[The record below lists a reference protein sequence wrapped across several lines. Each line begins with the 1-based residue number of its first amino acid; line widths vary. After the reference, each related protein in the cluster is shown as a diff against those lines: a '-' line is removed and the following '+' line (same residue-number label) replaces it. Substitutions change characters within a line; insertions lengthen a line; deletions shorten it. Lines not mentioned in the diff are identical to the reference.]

1 MSAPSDFPD
10 LPSELGMD
18 AATLARQQ
26 RRDAVRRRVRAS
38 VPPIPELRFEQAYL
52 RSVMPALHARKGD
65 LLLGAPGAIE
75 AGREVDVNWRAVAWI
90 TLKDQVISPLIQG
103 VFWGLLSIAGAGV
116 LTSMRAGLGMPTR
129 TTAAP
134 GQMRDGGAQSWRKF
148 AQSPVGAAEVATVGT
163 VI

>member
-1 MSAPSDFPD
+1 MATGGSISTCAGGLRRRDPVVDLDHVIPRSPSNTVCPIHHRRTMSAPSDFPD

-75 AGREVDVNWRAVAWI
+75 AGREVDVNWRAAAWI
-90 TLKDQVISPLIQG
+90 TLKDQVSNEGGRRRCCGG
-103 VFWGLLSIAGAGV
+103 VCSVVSYA
-116 LTSMRAGLGMPTR
+116 
-129 TTAAP
+129 
-134 GQMRDGGAQSWRKF
+134 
-148 AQSPVGAAEVATVGT
+148 
-163 VI
+163 